1 VPYVSTASR
10 VIPIGAAINQL

>member
-10 VIPIGAAINQL
+10 VIPIGAAINLL